1 MKRIEV
7 TVRRISFGTLFRI
20 SFLSA
25 FGFAFFLLAV
35 ALPFSRI
42 DPDLTALR
50 LIFGVIG
57 LLTIWPF
64 AVACGFSVG
73 GWLLFALV
81 GKKRKFRFTF
91 VCDDQDSIPAIVAEP
106 IKSATANAL
115 DPT

>member
-35 ALPFSRI
+35 ALPFAKI
-42 DPDLTALR
+42 DPELTALR
-50 LIFGVIG
+50 LAFGIIA
-57 LLTIWPF
+57 LLTVWPLF
-64 AVACGFSVG
+64 VACGFSVG

-91 VCDDQDSIPAIVAEP
+91 VCDDQDSIPAIAAEP
-106 IKSATANAL
+106 IQSAA
-115 DPT
+115 DQGP